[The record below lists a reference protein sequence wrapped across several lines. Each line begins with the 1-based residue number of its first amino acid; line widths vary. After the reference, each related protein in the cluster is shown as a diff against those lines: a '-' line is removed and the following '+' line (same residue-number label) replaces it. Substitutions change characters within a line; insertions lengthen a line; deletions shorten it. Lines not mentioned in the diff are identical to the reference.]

1 MPEACILIHA
11 AWVCKRSL
19 AYTNH
24 PTRSLSYGGAMRAVS
39 PGVETVEHNRRD
51 AFHYACPFQHR
62 SLWRLSGYLFLLV

>member
-1 MPEACILIHA
+1 
-11 AWVCKRSL
+11 
-19 AYTNH
+19 
-24 PTRSLSYGGAMRAVS
+24 MRAVS